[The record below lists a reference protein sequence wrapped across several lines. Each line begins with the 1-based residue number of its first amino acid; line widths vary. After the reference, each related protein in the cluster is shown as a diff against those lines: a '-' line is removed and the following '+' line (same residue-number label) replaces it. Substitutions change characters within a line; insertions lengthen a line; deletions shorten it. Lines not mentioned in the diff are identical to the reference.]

1 MNETMAA
8 NATTHT
14 ATGWPPSSRASAGAV
29 SVGGAAGDSAGGSA
43 VGVPGVA
50 VGGAV
55 AGALEGDDAETVGA
69 SG

>member
-1 MNETMAA
+1 MNETIAA

-14 ATGWPPSSRASAGAV
+14 AAGWPPSSRASAGAV
-29 SVGGAAGDSAGGSA
+29 SSGGAPGDVAGGSV
-43 VGVPGVA
+43 VGVPGGA

-55 AGALEGDDAETVGA
+55 GALDGDAAGA

>member
-1 MNETMAA
+1 MNETIAA

-14 ATGWPPSSRASAGAV
+14 AAG
-29 SVGGAAGDSAGGSA
+29 SV
-43 VGVPGVA
+43 VGVPGGA

-55 AGALEGDDAETVGA
+55 AGALDGDAADTVGA